1 MNRAMAYPAPVII
14 AMPRPI
20 MFVVVQVRQTLQ
32 QAGTTGAKSAV
43 RAVTGA
49 NLTEARSSTLGG
61 YAEAGRAHF
70 LTTRAKRPNPGVR
83 QLFVYFGIQRR
94 LKISTRSVS
103 GGSEANDAKPDEC
116 GPGSRPRR

>member
-1 MNRAMAYPAPVII
+1 MNRGMAYPAPVII

-20 MFVVVQVRQTLQ
+20 RFVVVQVRQTLQ

-61 YAEAGRAHF
+61 YAEAGRALLLGALRSSF
-70 LTTRAKRPNPGVR
+70 LTTRANDPTRGVR
-83 QLFVYFGIQRR
+83 R
-94 LKISTRSVS
+94 LSSTSGYS
-103 GGSEANDAKPDEC
+103 GG
-116 GPGSRPRR
+116 